1 MEPPRPAVSRGWFG
15 VVRVPAASPSGLP
28 ASLASVVPGAAH
40 PPVNHTCPAPA
51 LLRSLPDGW
60 RALRAAGGPGGTPTC
75 RPLLP
80 AACGRRPLAPSHG
93 GTVRIVGGVDALP
106 GAWPWLVSIQIP
118 SPKGPRHSCGGSLLA
133 PTWVLTAAHCFK
145 TKRRSLHLWR
155 VVVGATDLSALPP
168 AAQVRAVRSVI
179 LPQAYDPR
187 TEASDLAL
195 VQLSGPVPYGD
206 YVQPA
211 CLPSVT
217 AGADASLS
225 GCLISGWGTTAPNSV
240 KTSDILQEAK
250 VNILETSKCN
260 SSQWYNGAMSPHTL
274 CAGYEEGGIDSCQG
288 DSGGP
293 LMCKTGPGSRYYV
306 VGVTSWGKGC
316 AQANSPGVYTST
328 RHYLEWILGEIV
340 EMDER
345 DAQKKKQRQKQHAM
359 GIGKGTPHP
368 AGITLLPTEAKTGQ
382 PAEATREGLAT
393 PLPTELSPA
402 ASESSPETLLKA
414 SWKWTQPHGPQLP
427 LKHLQGPT

>member
-1 MEPPRPAVSRGWFG
+1 
-15 VVRVPAASPSGLP
+15 SPSGLP

-51 LLRSLPDGW
+51 LLRSLPDG
-60 RALRAAGGPGGTPTC
+60 
-75 RPLLP
+75 
-80 AACGRRPLAPSHG
+80 HG

-225 GCLISGWGTTAPNSV
+225 GCLISGWGTTAPNSEQGR
-240 KTSDILQEAK
+240 TSDILQEAK

-345 DAQKKKQRQKQHAM
+345 DPTILVEPPFFPVAASPPPIEPPYLPSEQVVTLQPPFFPQESVPT
-359 GIGKGTPHP
+359 GIAPPFIPKGKPPTPTVSLQP
-368 AGITLLPTEAKTGQ
+368 PYIAPGDTYTPPEPPFLPTQ
-382 PAEATREGLAT
+382 PTYVLPQSVGGAT
-393 PLPTELSPA
+393 LPSPA
-402 ASESSPETLLKA
+402 RGAV
-414 SWKWTQPHGPQLP
+414 G
-427 LKHLQGPT
+427 